1 MSAVSAMLME
11 VWMEKARVE
20 GLRVE
25 GANAAAVERVA
36 AAKIAENF
44 MMNLFVSKG
53 MK

>member
-1 MSAVSAMLME
+1 MLME

-20 GLRVE
+20 GLKVE

-36 AAKIAENF
+36 AARIAENF
-44 MMNLFVSKG
+44 MMYKFFVSNG